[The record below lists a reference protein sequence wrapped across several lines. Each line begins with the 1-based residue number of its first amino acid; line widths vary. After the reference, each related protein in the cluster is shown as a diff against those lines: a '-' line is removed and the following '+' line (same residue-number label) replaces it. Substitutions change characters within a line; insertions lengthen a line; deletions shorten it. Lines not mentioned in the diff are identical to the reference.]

1 MSRICLNIRRVQRIR
16 RKIGK
21 LRFDVFEMMF
31 AQPIDMR
38 GYELKMRTGFPGEKK
53 GTSYS

>member
-38 GYELKMRTGFPGEKK
+38 GYELKMRTAFPGGKK